1 MVDDAPGQ
9 IRWID
14 LTVPDAARLRDFYQ
28 AVVGWT
34 ATPVNMGTHEDWSL
48 APPGSIEPV
57 AGVCHAQGLNAELP
71 PVWLIYI
78 TVIDLA
84 ASMEE
89 CKSRGGQ
96 IVFGPRNFGTDG
108 QWCVIRDPAGACA
121 ALFEARQV
129 A

>member
-9 IRWID
+9 IRWMD
-14 LTVPDAARLRDFYQ
+14 LTVPDAARLRDFYE

-34 ATPVNMGTHEDWSL
+34 SSPVGMGTHEDWCMK
-48 APPGSIEPV
+48 PPGALEPV
-57 AGVCHAQGLNAELP
+57 AGVCHAKGLNKELP

-78 TVIDLA
+78 TVSDLA

-89 CKSRGGQ
+89 CKSRGGR

-108 QWCVIRDPAGACA
+108 QWCVIRDPAGAYA
-121 ALFEARQV
+121 ALFEPHEA